1 MRSRSRRRLFGRTYP
16 HFAANDEK
24 ERKKEDERE
33 DEEEG

>member
-24 ERKKEDERE
+24 ERKKEEK
-33 DEEEG
+33 EEVE